1 MSTTQM
7 STMEVGKSLV
17 DLCRQGKNHEAME
30 THYAADIVSI
40 EAGAPDGQSREA
52 HGLDA
57 VLAKGQWWSDNHEV
71 HSAVING
78 PFPHDDRF
86 IVHMKYDVTF
96 KPTGKRFPMEEG
108 ALYTV
113 RDGKIV
119 HEEFFYNMG

>member
-1 MSTTQM
+1 
-7 STMEVGKSLV
+7 
-17 DLCRQGKNHEAME
+17 ME
-30 THYAADIVSI
+30 TLYSPDIVSI
-40 EAGAPDGQSREA
+40 EAGAPEGQSREA
-52 HGLDA
+52 HGLEA

-108 ALYTV
+108 AHYTV

-119 HEEFFYNMG
+119 KEEFFYHMG